1 MPSQLDLA
9 IDATIHRLMSDD
21 GPLTVTYVEKF
32 GVQLPM
38 LAKAPGNMA
47 DYFAFFC
54 ATHAD
59 KEFLVDGDIRLSF
72 RETYAAARAL
82 AGGLVDGHK
91 LQKGDRVG
99 IAARNSAN
107 WIIAYMAIIMAGGVA
122 TLLNGWWQGGELAEG
137 IRMVGCRYVL
147 ADEQRAAR
155 LAGHDIG
162 GCELLIFGHDGA
174 PMEGLSVLTSKGGGA
189 ETPLPTLEPTD
200 NATILYTSGSTGQSK
215 GAVSD
220 HRAVVQGGMSYVGQ
234 TLVFFELLSS
244 TGQAMPAQPSAL
256 VNVPL
261 FHVTASVPL
270 VLLSFAIGRKLVLM
284 PKWDAEEAM
293 RIIEKERISY
303 FVGVPLMSIELATH
317 PNRHKYDLT
326 SCTAF
331 AAGGAPRPVEHVKK
345 IRKEMSWGYPLLGYG
360 LTETNGVGCGN
371 FTDNYLEK
379 PTSTGPA
386 TKPLVEVQMLD
397 DDGNV
402 LPQGERGEVG
412 IRTIA
417 NFNGYW
423 NNEQSTRDAF
433 TADGFFRTGDIG
445 YLDEDGYLFIVDRK
459 KDIIIRGGENISCP
473 EVEAAAYEHESIAEL
488 SVFGIA
494 DDKYGEVPGIV
505 YHTKDGIKLTEDEL
519 KAFLAPRLAPFK
531 IPVHFWQVAEPLPRL
546 GTQKIDRVALRREY
560 NAKVSA

>member
-9 IDATIHRLMSDD
+9 IDATIHRLISDD

-220 HRAVVQGGMSYVGQ
+220 HRAVVQGAMSYVGQ

-270 VLLSFAIGRKLVLM
+270 VLQSFAIGRKLVLM